1 MSSPS
6 PLPLSSSQGSR
17 IIGIDPGSMNLGF
30 GIVDVLQGKVT
41 YVHHGVLS
49 NSKLDPNAR
58 LAFIREQLDAVLA
71 EYNPTIAAVEK
82 VFLGKNPQSVF
93 RLGLAR
99 GVAISCLACKQVEIH
114 EYAPTKMKKIITGS
128 GHAVKPVVAQAV
140 KNLLRISADLQFD
153 AADALGL
160 AYLHAR
166 VYSTQNKLLLNAR
179 I

>member
-1 MSSPS
+1 MSLSP
-6 PLPLSSSQGSR
+6 PLTSSSAPGTR

-30 GIVDVLQGKVT
+30 GIVDVHQGKVT

-49 NSKLDPNAR
+49 NNKLDPNAR
-58 LAFIREQLDAVLA
+58 LAFIREQLDAILQ
-71 EYNPTIAAVEK
+71 EYNPNLAAVEK

-99 GVAISCLACKQVEIH
+99 GVAISCLACKQIEIH

-166 VYSTQNKLLLNAR
+166 VYSTPNKLLLNAR

>member
-1 MSSPS
+1 MS
-6 PLPLSSSQGSR
+6 LSSNL
-17 IIGIDPGSMNLGF
+17 IIGIDPGSVNLGY
-30 GIVDVLQGKVT
+30 GIISLGAQKVT
-41 YVHHGVLS
+41 YVHHGVIS

-58 LAFIREQLDAVLA
+58 LAYIRNELDLILK
-71 EYNPTIAAVEK
+71 EFKPQMAAVEK

-99 GVAISCLACKQVEIH
+99 GVAISSLANEQVKIF
-114 EYAPTKMKKIITGS
+114 EYAPTKMKKMITGS
-128 GHAVKPVVAQAV
+128 GHSIKPVVARAV
-140 KNLLRISADLQFD
+140 KNLLGLKQDLEFD

-166 VYSTQNKLLLNAR
+166 VYSQENKFLLNAR